1 VALEQATTEIKV
13 GKTLF
18 IVTAECSPT
27 VTETLEQKLK
37 KLIIQHIPDVRKV
50 NSKLSD
56 DGDRRLAMYSNQ
68 SEYGHYPNENRRS
81 SDEEETTG

>member
-1 VALEQATTEIKV
+1 MEHSTTEIMV

-27 VTETLEQKLK
+27 ATETLEQKLK
-37 KLIIQHIPDVRKV
+37 KLIIQHIPDVRIV

-56 DGDRRLAMYSNQ
+56 KAAGRLAMPQNQ
-68 SEYGHYPNENRRS
+68 SEHGYYPNENRRS
-81 SDEEETTG
+81 SDDEETTG

>member
-1 VALEQATTEIKV
+1 MEHSTTEIVV

-18 IVTAECSPT
+18 IVTAECSPAA
-27 VTETLEQKLK
+27 TETLEQKLK

-56 DGDRRLAMYSNQ
+56 NAAGQLAMSSDQ
-68 SEYGHYPNENRRS
+68 SEHGHDPNESRRS
-81 SDEEETTG
+81 SDDEETAG